1 MTLLQKLALK
11 RSRCREKLSAIAG
24 KDTLDDTDLATQK
37 SLEKEW
43 RSLEVQHRSAL
54 IAEGEKDNTKL
65 DETDTKG
72 RKLRSLVKRASLVS
86 YLSESATQNEVRNGS
101 AEAELRSELLGKDA
115 MVGQVPLA
123 VLAPEVMNKPNRETR
138 ATDTATDVGA
148 IGIPNRQN
156 QIIRRVFAQSASS
169 FLGIRMPS
177 VGIGETSFPY
187 LSAGVTPTMKS
198 KGARADAEAATFSAE
213 SVGPTRLSAR
223 YLLRI
228 EDLSRLAGM
237 ESALRADLR
246 GSLSEAMDLQTIV
259 GDGVAPNVNGLLNE
273 LPAAAAAGAAE
284 FTWQEAVQV
293 IADQVDGKYA
303 ADPSMV
309 RMLCASDLYSKMAI
323 RLVAASSSGSSVSAA
338 SRYIQEIS
346 GGLRVSANMP
356 DADSDISTVLLSR
369 MGAVGAFAPIW
380 GSSFRL
386 IRDPYSLS
394 AEGSVALTAVV
405 LWSFVVPREDVFALR
420 KLRIAV

>member
-1 MTLLQKLALK
+1 MTTKQKLELRRSEV
-11 RSRCREKLSAIAG
+11 RSRLAEIAG
-24 KDTLDDTDLATQK
+24 LDELTDEIRTESKA
-37 SLEKEW
+37 LETEFAD
-43 RSLEVQHRSAL
+43 LETRYRAAL
-54 IAEGEKDNTKL
+54 LSEQDNGKL

-86 YLSESATQNEVRNGS
+86 YLSESVRQNEVRSGS
-101 AEAELRSELLGKDA
+101 AEAELRSELLGKNA
-115 MVGQVPLA
+115 QPGQVPLA
-123 VLAPEVMNKPNRETR
+123 VLAPEVVKERKRETR

-156 QIIRRVFAQSASS
+156 QIIRRVFSQSATS

-177 VGIGETSFPY
+177 VAIGETSFPY
-187 LSAGVTPTMKS
+187 LSAGVSPAMKA

-223 YLLRI
+223 YLLRV
-228 EDLSRLAGM
+228 EDLHRLAGM

-246 GSLSEAMDLQTIV
+246 GSLSESLDAQTLV
-259 GDGVAPNVNGLLNE
+259 GDGVAPNVTGLLSE

-284 FTWQEAVQV
+284 FSWQEAVQV

-356 DADSDISTVLLSR
+356 AADSNISTVLLSR
-369 MGAVGAFAPIW
+369 MGHAGAFAPIW
-380 GSSFRL
+380 GNSFEL
-386 IRDPYSLS
+386 IRDPYSHS
-394 AEGSVALTAVV
+394 ATGEVALTAII
-405 LWSFVVPREDVFALR
+405 LWAFVVPREDVFALR